1 MKKEC
6 HRISLSSTAS
16 LAKVVITKFSHL
28 PHLLKYTEVDC
39 NLLQHEIVKYQL
51 QKPDRLPIKGTLQ
64 TYFPWTVDT
73 GKSKKT
79 TPGLNC
85 ILHQL
90 NSAKADLTAL
100 ELAHQD
106 PNG

>member
-1 MKKEC
+1 
-6 HRISLSSTAS
+6 
-16 LAKVVITKFSHL
+16 
-28 PHLLKYTEVDC
+28 LLKYTEVDC

-85 ILHQL
+85 ILL
-90 NSAKADLTAL
+90 RFNL
-100 ELAHQD
+100 
-106 PNG
+106 